1 MGFTMDEAS
10 IEGALKTIKEN
21 KEKPFDLLAELERR
35 MREFVPLTESQLM
48 LERDLGSLSLVPSVP
63 VSEIGWSTV
72 NTTDQGDIPSE
83 ARQQLQQFLKN
94 IQGDDLQEKVKTLS
108 DFYANPASLMNS
120 GGRKNQSQIIAETLA
135 ILTFFKTLT
144 TIITHFNAASAGFSF
159 ESFLAVLL
167 DGKQVPTNSQTI
179 ADLTTAD
186 GTPIS
191 LKLYKE
197 GQLEVGGSFTDLAN
211 DIVRQEKM
219 QYVSVTK
226 KLTGKDFDQS
236 GTLDFYRFNFNLDNI
251 FNIISRSSLKSRNNI
266 LLPKPFLDSEGRN
279 TEGLPDKKL
288 AEPSPEQMESAFVE
302 ALTQTLEANQEA
314 ISAEVDPQK
323 FNVRNYL
330 QTIDYAN
337 NDELVNRKPGAKAAD
352 RNKLYVTPLTN
363 IVRQFLINPDI
374 GPVATKETA
383 LFKATLRANQIVR
396 QKFAR
401 TEREIE
407 RQRTMSE
414 IYFWGDDDKQRLE
427 ASRAFYEAASPE
439 LKKRCLLVSYGYV
452 NTGHFNL
459 TQKMVESIE
468 ALAQPTPGELFPSGQ
483 SSVYIGSI
491 EIGTDKVINMV
502 EQARETINKS
512 IFEIFR
518 DLQSLTQ
525 NVSGYF
531 AGGLQ
536 DDSKANTA
544 IKNADSIGK
553 KTAEVADSQGAPS
566 TFRKPPQ
573 FNPQA
578 QRLGYEE

>member
-1 MGFTMDEAS
+1 
-10 IEGALKTIKEN
+10 
-21 KEKPFDLLAELERR
+21 
-35 MREFVPLTESQLM
+35 
-48 LERDLGSLSLVPSVP
+48 
-63 VSEIGWSTV
+63 
-72 NTTDQGDIPSE
+72 
-83 ARQQLQQFLKN
+83 
-94 IQGDDLQEKVKTLS
+94 
-108 DFYANPASLMNS
+108 
-120 GGRKNQSQIIAETLA
+120 
-135 ILTFFKTLT
+135 
-144 TIITHFNAASAGFSF
+144 
-159 ESFLAVLL
+159 
-167 DGKQVPTNSQTI
+167 
-179 ADLTTAD
+179 
-186 GTPIS
+186 
-191 LKLYKE
+191 
-197 GQLEVGGSFTDLAN
+197 
-211 DIVRQEKM
+211 M

-288 AEPSPEQMESAFVE
+288 AEPSPEVLESAFVE

-337 NDELVNRKPGAKAAD
+337 NDELVNRKPGAKSAD

-363 IVRQFLINPDI
+363 IVRQFLIDPDI

-427 ASRAFYEAASPE
+427 TSRAFYEAASPE

-483 SSVYIGSI
+483 SSVYIGS
-491 EIGTDKVINMV
+491 
-502 EQARETINKS
+502 
-512 IFEIFR
+512 
-518 DLQSLTQ
+518 
-525 NVSGYF
+525 
-531 AGGLQ
+531 
-536 DDSKANTA
+536 
-544 IKNADSIGK
+544 
-553 KTAEVADSQGAPS
+553 
-566 TFRKPPQ
+566 
-573 FNPQA
+573 
-578 QRLGYEE
+578 

>member
-10 IEGALKTIKEN
+10 IDGALKTIKEN
-21 KEKPFDLLAELERR
+21 KEKPFDLLAELERK
-35 MREFVPLTESQLM
+35 MREFIPLAESQLLM
-48 LERDLGSLSLVPSVP
+48 ERDLGSLSLVPSIP

-72 NTTDQGDIPSE
+72 NTTDQGEVPAE
-83 ARQQLQQFLKN
+83 ARQQLQQFLRN
-94 IQGDDLQEKVKTLS
+94 IQGNDLQEKVKTLS
-108 DFYANPASLMNS
+108 DFYANPASLMNT

-211 DIVRQEKM
+211 DITRQEKM

-236 GTLDFYRFNFNLDNI
+236 GTLDFYRFDFNLENT
-251 FNIISRSSLKSRNNI
+251 FNIIARSSLKSRNNI
-266 LLPKPFLDSEGRN
+266 LLPKPFLDSEGRD

-288 AEPSPEQMESAFVE
+288 AEPSPEALESAFVD
-302 ALTQTLEANQEA
+302 ALKQTIGANQEA
-314 ISAEVDPQK
+314 ISAEIDPQK
-323 FNVRNYL
+323 FNIENYL
-330 QTIDYAN
+330 QTIDFAN
-337 NDELVNRKPGAKAAD
+337 NDELVNRSPNAKSAARNMFYSKPLIILVK
-352 RNKLYVTPLTN
+352 
-363 IVRQFLINPDI
+363 QFLINPDVNQNI
-374 GPVATKETA
+374 VKNTT
-383 LFKATLRANQIVR
+383 LFKATVEANKIVK

-439 LKKRCLLVSYGYV
+439 LKKRCLMVSYGYV

-459 TQKMVESIE
+459 TQKMVEGIE
-468 ALAQPTPGELFPSGQ
+468 ALAQPTPGQLFPSGQ

-531 AGGLQ
+531 AGGLA
-536 DDSKANTA
+536 DDAKANTA
-544 IKNADSIGK
+544 IENAESIGE
-553 KTAEVADSQGAPS
+553 KTAEVAGSQAAPA
-566 TFRKPPQ
+566 TFRKPRQ

-578 QRLGYEE
+578 QRLAEE

>member
-10 IEGALKTIKEN
+10 IDGALKTIKEN
-21 KEKPFDLLAELERR
+21 KQKPFDLLAELERK
-35 MREFVPLTESQLM
+35 MREFIPLAESQLLM
-48 LERDLGSLSLVPSVP
+48 ERDLGSLSLVPSIP

-72 NTTDQGDIPSE
+72 NTTDQGEVPAE
-83 ARQQLQQFLKN
+83 ARQQLQQFLRN
-94 IQGDDLQEKVKTLS
+94 IQGNDLQEKVKTLS
-108 DFYANPASLMNS
+108 DFYANPASLINT

-211 DIVRQEKM
+211 DIARQEKM

-236 GTLDFYRFNFNLDNI
+236 GTLDFYRFDFNLENT
-251 FNIISRSSLKSRNNI
+251 FNIIARSSLKSRNNI
-266 LLPKPFLDSEGRN
+266 LLPKTFLDSEGRD

-337 NDELVNRKPGAKAAD
+337 NDELVNRKPGAKSAD

-383 LFKATLRANQIVR
+383 LYKATLRANQIVR

-439 LKKRCLLVSYGYV
+439 LKKRCLMVSYGYV

-459 TQKMVESIE
+459 TQKMVEGIE
-468 ALAQPTPGELFPSGQ
+468 ALAQPTPGQLFPSGQ

-531 AGGLQ
+531 AGGLA
-536 DDSKANTA
+536 DDAKASTA
-544 IKNADSIGK
+544 IENAESIGE
-553 KTAEVADSQGAPS
+553 KTAEVAGSQAAPA
-566 TFRKPPQ
+566 TFRKPRQ

-578 QRLGYEE
+578 QRLAEE

>member
-10 IEGALKTIKEN
+10 IDGALKTIKEN

-108 DFYANPASLMNS
+108 DFYANPASLMNT

-279 TEGLPDKKL
+279 TEGLPDKKT
-288 AEPSPEQMESAFVE
+288 S
-302 ALTQTLEANQEA
+302 
-314 ISAEVDPQK
+314 
-323 FNVRNYL
+323 
-330 QTIDYAN
+330 
-337 NDELVNRKPGAKAAD
+337 
-352 RNKLYVTPLTN
+352 
-363 IVRQFLINPDI
+363 
-374 GPVATKETA
+374 
-383 LFKATLRANQIVR
+383 
-396 QKFAR
+396 R
-401 TEREIE
+401 TFTR
-407 RQRTMSE
+407 
-414 IYFWGDDDKQRLE
+414 G
-427 ASRAFYEAASPE
+427 
-439 LKKRCLLVSYGYV
+439 
-452 NTGHFNL
+452 N
-459 TQKMVESIE
+459 
-468 ALAQPTPGELFPSGQ
+468 
-483 SSVYIGSI
+483 
-491 EIGTDKVINMV
+491 
-502 EQARETINKS
+502 
-512 IFEIFR
+512 
-518 DLQSLTQ
+518 
-525 NVSGYF
+525 
-531 AGGLQ
+531 
-536 DDSKANTA
+536 
-544 IKNADSIGK
+544 GK
-553 KTAEVADSQGAPS
+553 C
-566 TFRKPPQ
+566 FC
-573 FNPQA
+573 
-578 QRLGYEE
+578 

>member
-10 IEGALKTIKEN
+10 IDGALKTIKEN
-21 KEKPFDLLAELERR
+21 KEKPFDLLAELERK
-35 MREFVPLTESQLM
+35 MRELIPLAESQL
-48 LERDLGSLSLVPSVP
+48 LTERDLGSLSLVPSVP

-72 NTTDQGDIPSE
+72 NTTDQGDVPSE

-94 IQGDDLQEKVKTLS
+94 IQGDDLKDKVKTLS
-108 DFYANPASLMNS
+108 DFYANPSSLMNT
-120 GGRKNQSQIIAETLA
+120 GGRKNKSQIIAETLA

-144 TIITHFNAASAGFSF
+144 MIITHFNAASAGFSF

-167 DGKQVPTNSQTI
+167 DGRQVPTNSQTI
-179 ADLTTAD
+179 ADLTTSD

-211 DIVRQEKM
+211 DIARQEKM

-226 KLTGKDFDQS
+226 KLSGKDFDQS
-236 GTLDFYRFNFNLDNI
+236 GTLDFYRFDFNLENI

-266 LLPKPFLDSEGRN
+266 LLPKPFLDSQGAS

-288 AEPSPEQMESAFVE
+288 AEPSPEALESAFVD
-302 ALTQTLEANQEA
+302 ALQQQIAADPEA
-314 ISAEVDPQK
+314 ISKEVDPRK
-323 FNVRNYL
+323 FNFETYL
-330 QTIDYAN
+330 QTIDFAN
-337 NDELVNRKPGAKAAD
+337 NDELVNRNPNAKSAA
-352 RNKLYVTPLTN
+352 RNLFYSKALIPL
-363 IVRQFLINPDI
+363 VRQFLINPD
-374 GPVATKETA
+374 VNQNVVKASELYRATV
-383 LFKATLRANQIVR
+383 RANLEVKK
-396 QKFAR
+396 KFAR

-407 RQRTMSE
+407 RQKTMNE
-414 IYFWGDDDKQRLE
+414 IYFWGEDEKERQE

-439 LKKRCLLVSYGYV
+439 LKKKCLMVSYGYV

-459 TQKMVESIE
+459 TQKMVEGIE
-468 ALAQPTPGELFPSGQ
+468 ALAQPTPGQIFPAGQ
-483 SSVYIGSI
+483 DSVYIGSI

-531 AGGLQ
+531 AGGLA

-544 IKNADSIGK
+544 IENAESIGE
-553 KTAEVADSQGAPS
+553 KTAEVAGSQAAPA
-566 TFRKPPQ
+566 TFRKPRQ

-578 QRLGYEE
+578 QRLAEE

>member
-1 MGFTMDEAS
+1 MKFKMDEAS
-10 IEGALKTIKEN
+10 IDGALKTIKEN
-21 KEKPFDLLAELERR
+21 KEKPFDLLAELERK
-35 MREFVPLTESQLM
+35 MRELIPLTESQVL
-48 LERDLGSLSLVPSVP
+48 LERDLGSLSLVPSIP

-72 NTTDQGDIPSE
+72 NTTDQGDVPAE
-83 ARQQLQQFLKN
+83 ARQQLQQFLRN
-94 IQGDDLQEKVKTLS
+94 IQGNDLKDKVKTLS
-108 DFYANPASLMNS
+108 DFYANPSSLMNA
-120 GGRKNQSQIIAETLA
+120 GGRKNKSQIIAETLA

-179 ADLTTAD
+179 ADLTTSD

-197 GQLEVGGSFTDLAN
+197 GQLEVGGSFTDLAV
-211 DIVRQEKM
+211 DIIRQEKM

-226 KLTGKDFDQS
+226 KLSGKDFDQS
-236 GTLDFYRFNFNLDNI
+236 GTLDFYRFDFNLENI

-266 LLPKPFLDSEGRN
+266 LLPKPFLDSEGTN
-279 TEGLPDKKL
+279 LEGLPDKKL
-288 AEPSPEQMESAFVE
+288 AEPSPEVIESAFVD
-302 ALTQTLEANQEA
+302 ALTQELDLNQDT
-314 ISAEVDPQK
+314 ISNEVDPQK
-323 FNVRNYL
+323 FNFKTYL
-330 QTIDYAN
+330 QTINFAN
-337 NDELVNRKPGAKAAD
+337 NDELVNRNPNAKSAARNLFYSKPLISLVK
-352 RNKLYVTPLTN
+352 
-363 IVRQFLINPDI
+363 QFLINSDVNQNI
-374 GPVATKETA
+374 VKASE
-383 LFKATLRANQIVR
+383 LYKATVRANLEVKK
-396 QKFAR
+396 KFAR

-407 RQRTMSE
+407 RQRTMND
-414 IYFWGDDDKQRLE
+414 IYFWGDDEKQRLE
-427 ASRAFYEAASPE
+427 ASRAFYESASPE
-439 LKKRCLLVSYGYV
+439 MKKRCLKVSYGYV

-468 ALAQPTPGELFPSGQ
+468 ALAQPTPGQIFPSGQ
-483 SSVYIGSI
+483 DSVYIGSI

-502 EQARETINKS
+502 EQARETINES

-531 AGGLQ
+531 AGGLA

-544 IKNADSIGK
+544 IENAESIGE
-553 KTAEVADSQGAPS
+553 KTAEVAGSQAAPA
-566 TFRKPPQ
+566 TFRKPRQ

-578 QRLGYEE
+578 QRLAEE